1 MVVALRWTGGW
12 GWIRVKLARRGV
24 EGGAVVL
31 PLVAAL
37 EKDGLRPRLVEE
49 VVTMVRQ
56 LLLDMVFEEEEEL
69 SIAEETEEESFHDL
83 LLLNI

>member
-1 MVVALRWTGGW
+1 MDSGKT
-12 GWIRVKLARRGV
+12 RRGV

-31 PLVAAL
+31 PLIAAS
-37 EKDGLRPRLVEE
+37 EKDRLRLRLVEE
-49 VVTMVRQ
+49 VVTMVSQ
-56 LLLDMVFEEEEEL
+56 PLLDMVLEEEEEL

>member
-1 MVVALRWTGGW
+1 MDSGKT
-12 GWIRVKLARRGV
+12 RRGV

-31 PLVAAL
+31 PLVAAS
-37 EKDGLRPRLVEE
+37 EKDCLQPRLVEE

-56 LLLDMVFEEEEEL
+56 LLLDMVLEEEL

>member
-1 MVVALRWTGGW
+1 M
-12 GWIRVKLARRGV
+12 
-24 EGGAVVL
+24 
-31 PLVAAL
+31 AAS
-37 EKDGLRPRLVEE
+37 EKDRLRPRLVEE

-56 LLLDMVFEEEEEL
+56 PLLDMVLEEEEEEL